1 MPPWLEWI
9 RQLTSN
15 QFYVGSNPAGG
26 ATAMKKL
33 TIICTLLAA
42 ICSSC
47 YAEWDL
53 PKTPRRDP
61 CTGKVESKYV
71 YVNPEC
77 HYPAPQPKY

>member
-1 MPPWLEWI
+1 
-9 RQLTSN
+9 
-15 QFYVGSNPAGG
+15 
-26 ATAMKKL
+26 MKKL
-33 TIICTLLAA
+33 TIICTLLAI

-77 HYPAPQPKY
+77 RYPAPQPKY